1 MPEPPFS
8 YAASNPVAWWL
19 RRWGLWVAF
28 FWGIA
33 EATLFF
39 IVPDVVVGAFAI
51 FRPRRAMAAAGAA
64 IAGAL
69 VGGLILY
76 GVAAGLGSEL
86 RDVIEGVPGIPPE
99 MVARSQSELAEH
111 GGAALVLAPFSGTP
125 YKIYA
130 AEWAIR
136 GRGLPALLAWTVP
149 ARAIRIVPVALIA
162 AVVGTFGRN
171 WLMQRSGRWLVG
183 YGLIWTVFYVFYFRA
198 NGF

>member
-8 YAASNPVAWWL
+8 YGASNLVVWL
-19 RRWGLWVAF
+19 RRLGLWLAF
-28 FWGIA
+28 IWGVA

-39 IVPDVVVGAFAI
+39 IVPDVVVGAVAT

-69 VGGLILY
+69 VGGMILY
-76 GVAAGLGSEL
+76 GLAAGLGSDL
-86 RDVIEGVPGIPPE
+86 RDVVEGVPGIPPE
-99 MVARSQSELAEH
+99 MVARSQDELLEH
-111 GGAALVLAPFSGTP
+111 GGLALVLAPFSGTP

-136 GRGLPALLAWTVP
+136 GWGLPALLAWTVP
-149 ARAIRIVPVALIA
+149 ARAIRIVPIALIA
-162 AVVGTFGRN
+162 AVVGMLGRK
-171 WLMQRSGRWLVG
+171 WVMQRSGLWLVG
-183 YGLIWTVFYVFYFRA
+183 YGLIWTVFYIFYFRA